1 MLENL
6 LLRIEQYNPDADL
19 KLLIKAY
26 NYASSAHENQYR
38 KSGEKYI
45 IHPVEVA
52 KILAELELDVDTIAA
67 GLLHDVIEDTSATFE
82 EIEREFNRDIA
93 ILTDGVTKL
102 GKLEYKSKEETQA
115 ENMRKMF
122 LAMGKDIRVI
132 LIKLADRLHNMRT
145 MKHMSPEKAIEK
157 SLETIEIYAPIANR
171 LGISKIK
178 LEMEDLALRYLDPE
192 GYYDLVD
199 KIARKKAERDEYIQ
213 KVISE
218 IREKLDD
225 SSIEADITGRAKHFY
240 SIYKKMKSQNKE
252 FEEIFDLMA
261 VRVLVESVKDCYASL
276 GLVHTIWRPIPG
288 RFKDYI
294 AMPKPNMYQSLHTTV
309 IGPDGEPLEIQIRT
323 WDMHRTAEFGIAA
336 HWKYK
341 EGKINQE
348 ASDMESKLQWL
359 RQMMEW
365 QKEVSD
371 PKEFM
376 DSLKIDLFTSE
387 VYVFTPKGEVIELPA
402 GSIPLDFA
410 YKVHS
415 DVGNRC
421 VGAKINGKIVPMN
434 YKLQNGDL
442 IEILT
447 SANSNGPSRDWL
459 NMVKSSHAKSKIRQ
473 WFKKERREE
482 NIQKGREL
490 LEREVKRQGYSQSE
504 ILKHR
509 YLSPIMKS
517 LSIPN
522 DEDFYAALGY
532 GGITLSQVMPK
543 LKEKYDLDN
552 KDKEKDPKD
561 AKAKKTIS
569 EEVSQANIPAKKIKS
584 QDYKGV
590 YVKGIDNV
598 LIRFAKCCNPLP
610 GDEIVGYVTKG
621 RGVSIHR
628 ADCDN
633 IDINTENP
641 SEKLVEVGWDQN
653 YDSVKSFEVEI
664 LIQAYERR
672 GLFVDVSKILAD
684 EKIQVNGIN
693 ARTNRDGIVNMN
705 TIIVVAT
712 KDQLKSIKNKLK
724 RIEGVISVTRL

>member
-26 NYASSAHENQYR
+26 NYATSAHENQYR

-67 GLLHDVIEDTSATFE
+67 GLLHDVIEDTDITFE
-82 EIEREFNRDIA
+82 EIEREFSTDIA
-93 ILTDGVTKL
+93 MLTDGVTKL
-102 GKLEYKSKEETQA
+102 GKLEYRSKEETQA

-122 LAMGKDIRVI
+122 LAMGKDIRVV

-145 MKHMSPEKAIEK
+145 MKHMSEEKAIEK

-171 LGISKIK
+171 LGISKVK

-192 GYYDLVD
+192 GYYDLVE
-199 KIARKKAERDEYIQ
+199 KISRKKAERDEYIQ
-213 KVISE
+213 RVISE

-225 SSIEADITGRAKHFY
+225 SSIVADISGRAKHFY

-252 FEEIFDLMA
+252 FDEIFDLMA
-261 VRVLVESVKDCYASL
+261 VRVLVENVKDCYASL

-323 WDMHRTAEFGIAA
+323 WDMHKTAEFGIAA

-348 ASDMESKLQWL
+348 SSDMESKLQWL

-376 DSLKIDLFTSE
+376 DSLKIDLFTTE

-421 VGAKINGKIVPMN
+421 VGAKINGRIVPMN
-434 YKLQNGDL
+434 YTLQIGDL

-447 SANSNGPSRDWL
+447 SSNSNGPSRDWL

-490 LEREVKRQGYSQSE
+490 LEREIKRQGYSQSE
-504 ILKHR
+504 ILKHK

-532 GGITLSQVMPK
+532 GGITLSQIVPK
-543 LKEKYDLDN
+543 LKEKYEIDN
-552 KDKEKDPKD
+552 KDKELKEVKH
-561 AKAKKTIS
+561 KKP
-569 EEVSQANIPAKKIKS
+569 VIPETNPVVKKPAPH
-584 QDYKGV
+584 DYKGV

-621 RGVSIHR
+621 RGVSVHR

-633 IDINTENP
+633 IDINEENP
-641 SEKLVEVGWDQN
+641 SEKLIDVGWDQN
-653 YDSVKSFEVEI
+653 YNDLKSFEVEI
-664 LIQAYERR
+664 LIMAYERR

-684 EKIQVNGIN
+684 DKIPVNGIN
-693 ARTNRDGIVNMN
+693 ARTNKDGIVNMS

-724 RIEGVISVTRL
+724 RIEGVISVTRI

>member
-145 MKHMSPEKAIEK
+145 MKHMSSEKAIEK

-569 EEVSQANIPAKKIKS
+569 EEVSQANIPAKKVKS

>member
-67 GLLHDVIEDTSATFE
+67 GLLHDVIEDTDVTFE

-93 ILTDGVTKL
+93 LLTDGVTKL

-122 LAMGKDIRVI
+122 LAMGKDIRVV

-145 MKHMSPEKAIEK
+145 MKHMSSEKAVEK

-178 LEMEDLALRYLDPE
+178 LEMEDLALRYLDPD
-192 GYYDLVD
+192 GYYELVE

-447 SANSNGPSRDWL
+447 SSNSNGPSRDWL

-473 WFKKERREE
+473 WFKKERRDE
-482 NIQKGREL
+482 NIQKGKEL

-504 ILKHR
+504 ILKHK

-532 GGITLSQVMPK
+532 GGITLSQVIPK
-543 LKEKYDLDN
+543 LKEKYEIDN
-552 KDKEKDPKD
+552 KDKDAKDPK
-561 AKAKKTIS
+561 AKKSIVDEIS
-569 EEVSQANIPAKKIKS
+569 QVNPSPSKQPKS

-653 YDSVKSFEVEI
+653 YTSVKSFEVEI

-693 ARTNRDGIVNMN
+693 ARTNKEGLVNMN

-724 RIEGVISVTRL
+724 RIEGVISVNRL

>member
-26 NYASSAHENQYR
+26 NYASTAHENQYR

-67 GLLHDVIEDTSATFE
+67 GLLHDVIEDTEATFE
-82 EIEREFNRDIA
+82 DIEREFNRDIA
-93 ILTDGVTKL
+93 ELTDGVTKL
-102 GKLEYKSKEETQA
+102 GKLEYRSKEETQA

-122 LAMGKDIRVI
+122 MAMGKDIRVI

-145 MKHMSPEKAIEK
+145 MKHMPPEKAREK
-157 SLETIEIYAPIANR
+157 SIETLEIYGPIANR

-178 LEMEDLALRYLDPE
+178 LEMEDFALRYIDPE
-192 GYYDLVD
+192 GYYDLAE
-199 KIARKKAERDEYIQ
+199 KITKKKAERDEYIQ
-213 KVISE
+213 KVIFE
-218 IREKLDD
+218 IREKLED
-225 SSIEADITGRAKHFY
+225 SEIIADITGRAKHFY
-240 SIYKKMKSQNKE
+240 SIYKKMKNQNKE
-252 FEEIFDLMA
+252 FDEIFDLMA
-261 VRVLVESVKDCYASL
+261 VRVLVDNVKDCYAVL

-323 WDMHRTAEFGIAA
+323 WEMHKTAEFGIAA

-341 EGKINQE
+341 EGKITQDP
-348 ASDMESKLQWL
+348 SDMDSKLSWL

-371 PKEFM
+371 PNEFM
-376 DSLKIDLFTSE
+376 ESLKIELFTTE
-387 VYVFTPKGEVIELPA
+387 VYVFTPKGAVIELPA
-402 GSIPLDFA
+402 GSVPLDFA

-415 DVGNRC
+415 DVGNKC
-421 VGAKINGKIVPMN
+421 VGAKINGRIVPLD
-434 YKLQNGDL
+434 YKLQNGDI

-447 SANSNGPSRDWL
+447 SSNSNGPSRDWL
-459 NMVKSSHAKSKIRQ
+459 NIVKSSHAKNKIRQ
-473 WFKKERREE
+473 WFKKERRDE

-490 LEREVKRQGYSQSE
+490 LEREVKRQGYVQSE
-504 ILKHR
+504 ILKHK
-509 YLSPIMKS
+509 YFVPILKS
-517 LSIPN
+517 LAIGTE
-522 DEDFYAALGY
+522 EDLFAALGY
-532 GGITLSQVMPK
+532 GGITLTQVLPR
-543 LKEKYDLDN
+543 LKEKFEAEN
-552 KDKEKDPKD
+552 KDFKQ
-561 AKAKKTIS
+561 KKV
-569 EEVSQANIPAKKIKS
+569 EEQVIPNLERKPITK
-584 QDYKGV
+584 DYKGV
-590 YVKGIDNV
+590 YVKGIDNI

-610 GDEIVGYVTKG
+610 GDNIVGYVTKG

-628 ADCDN
+628 DDCDTVTN
-633 IDINTENP
+633 NEDDN
-641 SEKLVEVGWDQN
+641 SKYVEVGWDDNFSEQ
-653 YDSVKSFEVEI
+653 KSFEVEVS
-664 LIQAYERR
+664 IQAYDRR

-684 EKIQVNGIN
+684 EKIPVNGIN
-693 ARTNRDGIVNMN
+693 ARTNKEGIVNMN

-712 KDQLKSIKNKLK
+712 KDQLKSVKNKLK
-724 RIEGVISVTRL
+724 RIEGVISVNRI

>member
-67 GLLHDVIEDTSATFE
+67 GLLHDVIEDTDVTFE
-82 EIEREFNRDIA
+82 EIEREFNLDIA
-93 ILTDGVTKL
+93 MLTDGVTKL

-122 LAMGKDIRVI
+122 LAMGKDIRVV

-145 MKHMSPEKAIEK
+145 LKHMSPEKAIEK

-192 GYYDLVD
+192 GYYDLVE

-213 KVISE
+213 RVIYE
-218 IREKLDD
+218 IKMKLDD
-225 SSIEADITGRAKHFY
+225 SSIMADITGRAKHFY

-252 FEEIFDLMA
+252 FDEIFDLMA
-261 VRVLVESVKDCYASL
+261 VRVLVENVKDCYASL

-323 WDMHRTAEFGIAA
+323 LDMHRTAEFGIAA

-348 ASDMESKLQWL
+348 ASGMESKLQWL

-376 DSLKIDLFTSE
+376 DSLKIDLFTTE

-415 DVGNRC
+415 DVGNKC
-421 VGAKINGKIVPMN
+421 VGAKINGKIVPMT
-434 YKLQNGDL
+434 YTLQNGDL

-447 SANSNGPSRDWL
+447 SSNSNGPSRDWL

-517 LSIPN
+517 LSLTN
-522 DEDFYAALGY
+522 DEDFYAAIGY
-532 GGITLSQVMPK
+532 GGITLSQVIPK
-543 LKEKYDLDN
+543 LKEKYELEN
-552 KDKEKDPKD
+552 KDKEKDKD
-561 AKAKKTIS
+561 LKVKKTSSPELIVTS
-569 EEVSQANIPAKKIKS
+569 KKTPS
-584 QDYKGV
+584 HDYKGV
-590 YVKGIDNV
+590 YVKGIDNL

-610 GDEIVGYVTKG
+610 GDDIVGYVTKG

-633 IDINTENP
+633 IDINSETP
-641 SEKLVEVGWDQN
+641 SDKLVEVGWDKN
-653 YDSVKSFEVEI
+653 YNNLKSFEVEI
-664 LIQAYERR
+664 LIQANDRR
-672 GLFVDVSKILAD
+672 GLFVDVSRVLAD
-684 EKIQVNGIN
+684 EKIQVNSIN
-693 ARTNRDGIVNMN
+693 ARNNKDGLVNMN
-705 TIIVVAT
+705 TIIVVAS
-712 KDQLKSIKNKLK
+712 KDQLKSVKNKIK
-724 RIEGVISVTRL
+724 RIEGVISVNRL

>member
-67 GLLHDVIEDTSATFE
+67 GLLHDVIEDTDVTFE

-93 ILTDGVTKL
+93 LLTDGVTKL

-122 LAMGKDIRVI
+122 LAMGKDIRVV

-145 MKHMSPEKAIEK
+145 MKHMSPEKAVEK

-178 LEMEDLALRYLDPE
+178 LEMEDLALRYLDPD
-192 GYYDLVD
+192 GYYELVE

-348 ASDMESKLQWL
+348 SSDMESKLQWL

-482 NIQKGREL
+482 NIQKGKEL

-504 ILKHR
+504 ILKHK

-543 LKEKYDLDN
+543 LKEKYEIDN
-552 KDKEKDPKD
+552 KDKDSKDPK
-561 AKAKKTIS
+561 AKKSIAD
-569 EEVSQANIPAKKIKS
+569 EVAQANQPQQKQPKS

-590 YVKGIDNV
+590 FVKGIDNV

-653 YDSVKSFEVEI
+653 YSSVKSFEVEI

-693 ARTNRDGIVNMN
+693 ARTNKEGLVNMN

-724 RIEGVISVTRL
+724 RIEGVISVNRL

>member
-67 GLLHDVIEDTSATFE
+67 GLLHDVIEDTDVTFE
-82 EIEREFNRDIA
+82 DIEREFNRDIA
-93 ILTDGVTKL
+93 ELTDGVTKL
-102 GKLEYKSKEETQA
+102 GKLEYRSKEETQA

-122 LAMGKDIRVI
+122 MAMGKDIRVI

-145 MKHMSPEKAIEK
+145 MKHMPPEKAREK

-178 LEMEDLALRYLDPE
+178 LEMEDFALRYIDPE
-192 GYYDLVD
+192 GYYDLAD
-199 KIARKKAERDEYIQ
+199 KITKKKAERDEYIQ
-213 KVISE
+213 KVIFE
-218 IREKLDD
+218 IREELDD
-225 SSIEADITGRAKHFY
+225 SEIIADITGRAKHFY
-240 SIYKKMKSQNKE
+240 SIYKKMNGQNKE
-252 FEEIFDLMA
+252 FDEIFDLMA
-261 VRVLVESVKDCYASL
+261 VRILVDSVKDCYAVL

-309 IGPDGEPLEIQIRT
+309 VGPDGEPLEIQIRT
-323 WDMHRTAEFGIAA
+323 WEMHKTAEFGIAA

-341 EGKINQE
+341 EGKIAQDQ
-348 ASDMESKLQWL
+348 SDMETKLSWL

-371 PKEFM
+371 PNEFM
-376 DSLKIDLFTSE
+376 ESLKVELFTTE
-387 VYVFTPKGEVIELPA
+387 VYVFTPKGEVIELTA
-402 GSIPLDFA
+402 GSVPLDFA

-415 DVGNRC
+415 DVGNKC
-421 VGAKINGKIVPMN
+421 VGAKINGRIVTLD
-434 YKLQNGDL
+434 YKLQNGDI

-447 SANSNGPSRDWL
+447 SSNSNGPSRDWL
-459 NMVKSSHAKSKIRQ
+459 NIVRSSHARNKIRQ
-473 WFKKERREE
+473 WFKKERRDE
-482 NIQKGREL
+482 NILKGREL

-504 ILKHR
+504 ILKHK
-509 YLSPIMKS
+509 YFAPIIKALAMA
-517 LSIPN
+517 N
-522 DEDFYAALGY
+522 EEDLFAAIGY
-532 GGITLSQVMPK
+532 GGITLTQVLPK
-543 LKEKYDLDN
+543 LKEKFEIDN
-552 KDKEKDPKD
+552 KDFRELKQKKAEENLPPIERKPV
-561 AKAKKTIS
+561 AK
-569 EEVSQANIPAKKIKS
+569 
-584 QDYKGV
+584 DYKGV
-590 YVKGIDNV
+590 YVKGIDNI

-628 ADCDN
+628 SDCDTVIGN
-633 IDINTENP
+633 EDDN
-641 SEKLVEVGWDQN
+641 SKYVEVGWDNNFSDQ
-653 YDSVKSFEVEI
+653 KAFEVEVS
-664 LIQAYERR
+664 IQAYDRR

-684 EKIQVNGIN
+684 EKITVNGIN
-693 ARTNRDGIVNMN
+693 ARTNKEGIVNMS
-705 TIIVVAT
+705 TILVVAS
-712 KDQLKSIKNKLK
+712 KDQLKSVKNKLR
-724 RIEGVISVTRL
+724 RIEGVISADRI

>member
-240 SIYKKMKSQNKE
+240 SIYKKMKSQNKG

-552 KDKEKDPKD
+552 KDKDKDLKD
-561 AKAKKTIS
+561 VKAKKTIS
-569 EEVSQANIPAKKIKS
+569 EEVSQANIPAKKVKS

>member
-93 ILTDGVTKL
+93 LLTDGVTKL

-122 LAMGKDIRVI
+122 LAMGKDIRVV

-145 MKHMSPEKAIEK
+145 MKHMSPEKAVEK

-171 LGISKIK
+171 LGISKVK

-192 GYYDLVD
+192 GYYELVE

-240 SIYKKMKSQNKE
+240 SIYKKMKSQSKE

-415 DVGNRC
+415 DVGNHC

-447 SANSNGPSRDWL
+447 ASNSNGPSRDWL

-482 NIQKGREL
+482 NIQKGKEL

-504 ILKHR
+504 ILKHK

-532 GGITLSQVMPK
+532 GGITLSQVIPK

-552 KDKEKDPKD
+552 KDKDPKV
-561 AKAKKTIS
+561 KKTLAD
-569 EEVSQANIPAKKIKS
+569 EVAHVNQTPQKQPKS

-590 YVKGIDNV
+590 YVKGIDNI

-641 SEKLVEVGWDQN
+641 SEKFIEVGWDQN

-672 GLFVDVSKILAD
+672 GLFVDVSRILAD

-693 ARTNRDGIVNMN
+693 ARTNREGIVNMN
-705 TIIVVAT
+705 TIIVVST
-712 KDQLKSIKNKLK
+712 KEQLKSVKNKLK

>member
-67 GLLHDVIEDTSATFE
+67 GLLHDVIEDTEVTFE
-82 EIEREFNRDIA
+82 EIEREFSKDIA

-102 GKLEYKSKEETQA
+102 GKLEYRSKEETQA

-145 MKHMSPEKAIEK
+145 MKHMSEEKAIEK

-192 GYYDLVD
+192 GYYDLVE

-218 IREKLDD
+218 IKVKLDD
-225 SSIEADITGRAKHFY
+225 SSIVADITGRAKHFY

-252 FEEIFDLMA
+252 FDEIFDLMA
-261 VRVLVESVKDCYASL
+261 VRVLVENVKDCYASL

-341 EGKINQE
+341 EGKITQE
-348 ASDMESKLQWL
+348 SSDMESKLQWL

-376 DSLKIDLFTSE
+376 DSLKIDLFTTE

-421 VGAKINGKIVPMN
+421 VGAKINGRIVPMN
-434 YKLQNGDL
+434 YALQNGDL

-447 SANSNGPSRDWL
+447 SSNSNGPSRDWL

-473 WFKKERREE
+473 WFKKERRDE

-490 LEREVKRQGYSQSE
+490 LEREIKRQGYSQSE
-504 ILKHR
+504 ILKHK

-522 DEDFYAALGY
+522 DEDFYAAIGY
-532 GGITLSQVMPK
+532 GGITLSQVVPK
-543 LKEKYDLDN
+543 LKEKYEIDN
-552 KDKEKDPKD
+552 KDKEIKEIKN
-561 AKAKKTIS
+561 KKPPVVTEIHTI
-569 EEVSQANIPAKKIKS
+569 NKS
-584 QDYKGV
+584 PSSHDYKGV
-590 YVKGIDNV
+590 YVKGIDNI

-621 RGVSIHR
+621 RGVSVHR

-633 IDINTENP
+633 IDLNEENP
-641 SEKLVEVGWDQN
+641 SAKLIEVGWDKN
-653 YDSVKSFEVEI
+653 YNNLKSFEVEI

-684 EKIQVNGIN
+684 DKVPVNGIN
-693 ARTNRDGIVNMN
+693 ARTNKDGIVNMS

-712 KDQLKSIKNKLK
+712 KEQLKSIKNKLK
-724 RIEGVISVTRL
+724 RIEGVISVSRL

>member
-552 KDKEKDPKD
+552 KDKDKDLKD

>member
-552 KDKEKDPKD
+552 KDKDKDLKD

-569 EEVSQANIPAKKIKS
+569 EEVSQANIPAKKVKS

>member
-67 GLLHDVIEDTSATFE
+67 GLLHDVIEDTDVTFE

-93 ILTDGVTKL
+93 LLTDGVTKL

-122 LAMGKDIRVI
+122 LAMGKDIRVV

-145 MKHMSPEKAIEK
+145 MKHMSPEKAVEK

-178 LEMEDLALRYLDPE
+178 LEMEDLALRYLDPD
-192 GYYDLVD
+192 GYYELVE

-348 ASDMESKLQWL
+348 SSDMESKLQWL

-473 WFKKERREE
+473 WFKKERRDE
-482 NIQKGREL
+482 NIQKGKEL

-504 ILKHR
+504 ILKHK

-543 LKEKYDLDN
+543 LKEKYEIDN
-552 KDKEKDPKD
+552 KDKDSKDPK
-561 AKAKKTIS
+561 AKKSIAD
-569 EEVSQANIPAKKIKS
+569 EVAQANQPQQKQPKS

-590 YVKGIDNV
+590 FVKGIDNV

-653 YDSVKSFEVEI
+653 YSSVKSFEVEI

-693 ARTNRDGIVNMN
+693 ARTNKEGLVNMN

-724 RIEGVISVTRL
+724 RIEGVISVNRL